1 MLKRGDIIVID
12 RSWAVERINKKAGS
26 EVCALK
32 DPAKVASHKKAGWL
46 RVRILKNG
54 HVCSVRNI
62 VDCYAKDDY
71 ANCMKELEKAKDDA
85 YAALA
90 EQKRSQMLVE
100 EADEALRVAKDA
112 EREAAASILEF
123 HPAPSAASYPVHAP
137 MQLPH
142 IHPFST
148 HSLEVLL
155 KDTLDCLKKTTDRKE
170 ILRIVAD
177 HLMIEGT
184 EQDHLVA
191 GKVLNKTLNWWEQP
205 RRGVRGKVICTCGVI
220 GQSYMTS

>member
-26 EVCALK
+26 EVCALR
-32 DPAKVASHKKAGWL
+32 DHAKVASHKKAGWL

-62 VDCYAKDDY
+62 VDCCVK
-71 ANCMKELEKAKDDA
+71 EKAP
-85 YAALA
+85 
-90 EQKRSQMLVE
+90 
-100 EADEALRVAKDA
+100 
-112 EREAAASILEF
+112 ASILEF
-123 HPAPSAASYPVHAP
+123 HPAPLTELCLNEAREAHWRLFTTSPSKAHY
-137 MQLPH
+137 
-142 IHPFST
+142 
-148 HSLEVLL
+148 EVLL